1 MLQRVLYYI
10 LFISGL
16 SAQAFFYNYI
26 DPCEQTQVRSTYT
39 LNQQEQGFLVTY
51 YNQSRFFTLDEVLAG
66 ELEIW
71 AEGVYNDFEDLF
83 PCAVRVA
90 EEVMASTIAQ
100 AAAAQFSKT
109 DDISVEPQQVNYA
122 IQSTTKDTL
131 GGDWVTSFNSV
142 YTATSFDGKSTHD
155 GYINFTDDFKKW
167 TATYG
172 RGFKFTAKKQ
182 NVVFSSSLVSYQ
194 TFQGWDWLGSIS
206 YAKSLVKPMSEAFVL
221 TTSFGSVTNNTF
233 GNINMVYGIRAP
245 LKIGFF
251 HMTLSN
257 YVAYTLARYY
267 RVDNQPGQYLLLRSP
282 IIIFPTIAF
291 DWKLGQAFSFNI
303 GFSMGY
309 NTVINDYGERNKTY
323 SILFGTYF

>member
-1 MLQRVLYYI
+1 MWQRLLYLLI
-10 LFISGL
+10 LFSSI
-16 SAQAFFYNYI
+16 SAQSFFYNYI
-26 DPCEQTQVRSTYT
+26 DPCEQTRVRSTYNI
-39 LNQQEQGFLVTY
+39 NQDEEGFLVRY
-51 YNQSRFFTLDEVLAG
+51 YNRSRFFTLDEVLAG

-122 IQSTTKDTL
+122 IQSVTKDTI

-155 GYINFTDDFKKW
+155 GYFNFTDDFKKAS
-167 TATYG
+167 ATYG
-172 RGFKFTAKKQ
+172 RGFKYTAKKQ
-182 NVVFSSSLVSYQ
+182 NVVFSSSIVSYQ
-194 TFQGWDWLGSIS
+194 TFQGWDWLGSLS
-206 YAKSLVKPMSEAFVL
+206 YSKALNKPLAEAVVL

-233 GNINMVYGIRAP
+233 GNLNIVYGMRTP

-251 HMTLSN
+251 
-257 YVAYTLARYY
+257 
-267 RVDNQPGQYLLLRSP
+267 
-282 IIIFPTIAF
+282 I
-291 DWKLGQAFSFNI
+291 
-303 GFSMGY
+303 
-309 NTVINDYGERNKTY
+309 
-323 SILFGTYF
+323 

>member
-172 RGFKFTAKKQ
+172 RGFKFTAKKV
-182 NVVFSSSLVSYQ
+182 N
-194 TFQGWDWLGSIS
+194 W
-206 YAKSLVKPMSEAFVL
+206 
-221 TTSFGSVTNNTF
+221 
-233 GNINMVYGIRAP
+233 
-245 LKIGFF
+245 
-251 HMTLSN
+251 
-257 YVAYTLARYY
+257 
-267 RVDNQPGQYLLLRSP
+267 
-282 IIIFPTIAF
+282 
-291 DWKLGQAFSFNI
+291 QA
-303 GFSMGY
+303 
-309 NTVINDYGERNKTY
+309 
-323 SILFGTYF
+323 

>member
-1 MLQRVLYYI
+1 MWQRVIY
-10 LFISGL
+10 FIIFFSGL
-16 SAQAFFYNYI
+16 SAQSFFYNYI
-26 DPCEQTQVRSTYT
+26 DPCEQTRVKSTYSI
-39 LNQQEQGFLVTY
+39 NQDEEGFLVTY
-51 YNQSRFFTLDEVLAG
+51 YNRSRFFTLDEVLAG

-71 AEGVYNDFEDLF
+71 AENVYTDFEDLF

-90 EEVMASTIAQ
+90 EEVLSSTIAQ

-122 IQSTTKDTL
+122 IQSVTKDTI

-155 GYINFTDDFKKW
+155 AYFNFTDDFKK
-167 TATYG
+167 ASLTYG
-172 RGFKFTAKKQ
+172 RGFKYTAKKQ
-182 NVVFSSSLVSYQ
+182 NQIFSTSLVSYQ
-194 TFQGWDWLGSIS
+194 TFQGWDWLGSVS
-206 YAKSLVKPMSEAFVL
+206 YSKSLIKPTAEAFVL
-221 TTSFGSVTNNTF
+221 TGSFGSVTNNTF
-233 GNINMVYGIRAP
+233 GNVNIVYGMRAP
-245 LKIGFF
+245 LNIGFF

-257 YVAYTLARYY
+257 YVAYTLMRYY
-267 RVDNQPGQYLLLRSP
+267 RIDNQDGQYLYLRSP
-282 IIIFPTIAF
+282 LIFFPTIAF